1 LNFLTSFFSQF
12 LISDQVPQTEWK
24 KVNLST
30 PRPEGWGLLE
40 VHPEPHFFTP
50 LLKAGLR
57 APEWV
62 KKWN

>member
-1 LNFLTSFFSQF
+1 
-12 LISDQVPQTEWK
+12 VPQTEWK

-50 LLKAGLR
+50 PSKAGVR